1 MLKSLRA
8 KLRMMLFFLSIIIA
22 LAFLNFLMNQ
32 RVVKLERDYTEVVAI
47 NNNFADNLA
56 GEYNSLANPEKFPDL
71 KNNYLALYQ
80 RCTGCH
86 NSNPGEIIITRI
98 AFLEELNENQL
109 TGIQLRQTINN
120 RLDELTRSV
129 RYIHEH
135 HIASLKNFLQRNQFK
150 EEPYPRNNSEGKDP
164 ITSAPELDIIQQ
176 TIAIQNILADI
187 ISNFYLLEDT
197 QTPLKL
203 QNEFLNNIS
212 RFYSTINILE
222 SSSLDAQDGL
232 LVEELLDSGRIFE
245 NSFSRLI
252 QLEETERKLFL
263 QLHDNQRKIL
273 GVISDVTGKVKT
285 KRDRLHNQ
293 LTVVEYSSFLFIA
306 FLMLLIV
313 KQGRGIIH
321 SIDHLVSETEKI
333 KKDHTYQIPAIP
345 NQEEEFQILSQAL
358 NSMAANLDLR
368 IQKLNEETRLR
379 IQAEKDKTETE
390 LKLQRAKQM
399 EAIGTLAGGI
409 AHDFNN
415 LLTAILGNI
424 NLATY
429 SLAPD
434 HEVYNNLVQ
443 AEKAS
448 KRAHKLTN
456 QLLTFSKGGAP
467 IKETAPI
474 DEVIRESAFFVL
486 HGSNVDCS
494 IDIPDDLWLAKIDR
508 GQIGQ
513 VIQNLTLNADH
524 SMPEGGTI
532 SISCSNHQ
540 ETRDSPMLKKGHYV
554 RVTVQDQGIGIK
566 DTDISHIFDP
576 YFTTKEKGSIKGS
589 GLGLAIV
596 HSIISRHGGYITV
609 ASELGIGTTF
619 TFFLPAENK
628 TAGPQQEPSGDILS
642 GEGRILVMDDES
654 MILAIMEHSL
664 PSLGYTVETAD
675 SGEQALRMYEKAAR
689 DNTPFDLVIMDL
701 TIPGGMG
708 GRETAE
714 KILKRHPDAVLLV
727 SSGYAEDP
735 IMINPAEYGFKGALK
750 KPYELRNLSHL
761 LHNLLQKK

>member
-1 MLKSLRA
+1 MLTSIRA
-8 KLRMMLFFLSIIIA
+8 KLRLILFFISTIVA
-22 LAFLNFLMNQ
+22 LVVLNLLMNQ
-32 RVVKLERDYTEVVAI
+32 RVMKLERDYAAVIAI
-47 NNNFADNLA
+47 NNRFVENLA
-56 GEYNSLANPEKFPDL
+56 GEHTSLADPEKFPQL
-71 KNNYLALYQ
+71 KQGYILLYQ
-80 RCTGCH
+80 SCTDCH
-86 NSNPGEIIITRI
+86 SPNPGEILLTRT
-98 AFLEELNENQL
+98 AFLEALNDNQL
-109 TGIQLRQTINN
+109 TGIQLRQTIDN
-120 RLDELTRSV
+120 RLEELTRSV

-135 HIASLKNFLQRNQFK
+135 HIATLKNFLTHNQLK
-150 EEPYPRNNSEGKDP
+150 EEPYPGNNSVRKNP

-187 ISNFYLLEDT
+187 ISNFYLLKDT
-197 QTPLKL
+197 RSPLAL

-212 RFYSTINILE
+212 HFYSSVNTFE

-232 LVEELLDSGRIFE
+232 LVEELLDSGRTFE
-245 NSFSRLI
+245 DSFSALI

-263 QLHDNQRKIL
+263 QLHDNQRKVL
-273 GVISDVTGKVKT
+273 GIVSSVTQRVKAE
-285 KRDRLHNQ
+285 RDRLNKQ
-293 LTVVEYSSFLFIA
+293 LIAVEYSSFLFIA
-306 FLMLLIV
+306 VLMLLIV
-313 KQGRGIIH
+313 KQGKGIIN
-321 SIDHLVSETEKI
+321 SINHLVSETEKI
-333 KKDHTYQIPAIP
+333 KKDHTYQISANP
-345 NQEEEFQILSQAL
+345 NQEEEFRILSKAL
-358 NSMAANLDLR
+358 NSIARNLDQR
-368 IQKLNEETRLR
+368 ILKLNEETRLR

-390 LKLQRAKQM
+390 IKLQRAKQM

-429 SLAPD
+429 SLPPD

-474 DEVIRESAFFVL
+474 NEVIRESAFFVL

-494 IDIPDDLWLAKIDR
+494 IDIPDDLWLVKMDK

-524 SMPEGGTI
+524 SMPDGGTI
-532 SISCSNHQ
+532 FISCSNHHEAQ
-540 ETRDSPMLKKGHYV
+540 DSPMLKEGDYV
-554 RVTVQDQGIGIK
+554 RVTVRDQGTGIK
-566 DTDISHIFDP
+566 DTDISRIFDP

-609 ASELGIGTTF
+609 VSELGVGTTF
-619 TFFLPAENK
+619 TFFLPAVN
-628 TAGPQQEPSGDILS
+628 TAADPQQTSNGDILS
-642 GEGRILVMDDES
+642 GKGRILVMDDES

-675 SGEQALRMYEKAAR
+675 SGEQALRMYEKAAT
-689 DNTPFDLVIMDL
+689 NKTPFDLVIMDL

-708 GRETAE
+708 GRETAA
-714 KILKRHPDAVLLV
+714 KILKNYPDAVLLV

-735 IMINPAEYGFKGALK
+735 IMIHPEEYGFKAALQ

-761 LHNLLQKK
+761 LHDLLQKK